1 MKPLTVISTLAMQLY
16 FSHVRNDDWIVIM
29 ININAEN
36 ESFQSSYRKRL
47 REIALEHKLSTTTWN
62 VEIGDALRRRNIEIE
77 NEDK

>member
-1 MKPLTVISTLAMQLY
+1 
-16 FSHVRNDDWIVIM
+16 M